1 MLFEGFGVSF
11 YEDVLKFDV
20 PMDDLTLVQAFK
32 AFDYIVADLCFAVLG
47 DIFEHFLQ
55 APVAELHHN
64 PATVGILIGKVWA
77 DFDSVLAL
85 CFYHVFASLKTYSS
99 LRLTS

>member
-20 PMDDLTLVQAFK
+20 PMDDLTLVQAFE

-64 PATVGILIGKVWA
+64 PATVGVLIRKVLA
-77 DFDSVLAL
+77 DFDSVLAF
-85 CFYHVFASLKTYSS
+85 CFDHVFCLVDNLFFA
-99 LRLTS
+99 